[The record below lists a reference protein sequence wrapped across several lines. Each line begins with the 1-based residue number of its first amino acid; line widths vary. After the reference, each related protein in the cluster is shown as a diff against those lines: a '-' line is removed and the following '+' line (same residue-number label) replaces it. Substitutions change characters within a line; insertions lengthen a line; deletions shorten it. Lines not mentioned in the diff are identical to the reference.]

1 MTRTDGVCVVY
12 IGDEILP
19 SCRGII
25 LSHKDPYYEPARI
38 SWNVKGFV
46 AVAQFVF
53 QAEMMQPQGLCWC
66 WQQLH
71 WKLWTL
77 LQLGMTF
84 EAGERET
91 NHSRNQH
98 QSSLHEGSIYSSL
111 FFWGLPPRYSFIFFW
126 GGVLSAIRSKVRK
139 WPCSVLLKNV
149 LFCFF
154 CCCRTPKAVGVF
166 VSSVFNLPKVTGGNE
181 FGSRI
186 LRSILVSTDP

>member
-1 MTRTDGVCVVY
+1 MTPSIEQWPEPHGRMCSLYRGWKL
-12 IGDEILP
+12 LP

-25 LSHKDPYYEPARI
+25 WSHKDIIRI
-38 SWNVKGFV
+38 PIMNQPGFRGMSCPGFV

-91 NHSRNQH
+91 NHNRNQR
-98 QSSLHEGSIYSSL
+98 QSSLHEGSSSSSL
-111 FFWGLPPRYSFIFFW
+111 FFWGECHPDILLVFFLLGG
-126 GGVLSAIRSKVRK
+126 GGVE
-139 WPCSVLLKNV
+139 CDSVE
-149 LFCFF
+149 
-154 CCCRTPKAVGVF
+154 
-166 VSSVFNLPKVTGGNE
+166 S
-181 FGSRI
+181 
-186 LRSILVSTDP
+186 